1 MLPALD
7 SGRPDVQELMA
18 CRAGQNLQTSSITL
32 AYMRLNVAIAL
43 VKNACL
49 RPALATVS
57 LAERRQLFPCF
68 EIDAW

>member
-1 MLPALD
+1 MLPALE

-18 CRAGQNLQTSSITL
+18 CRAGQNLQTSSNTL